1 MKIERRL
8 FLKGAVAFASAPS
21 LFAQRVQKNYLD
33 VTWWDPYVANI
44 TDSATYLRRK
54 FRQDVTDRTTGLSFE
69 SISQK
74 LSAIVASGRA
84 DGGSFPRKYTANGR
98 RAMQPASG
106 TCGRIS
112 ITQFPTGA
120 SF

>member
-54 FRQDVTDRTTGLSFE
+54 FRQDVTDRSTGLS
-69 SISQK
+69 SD
-74 LSAIVASGRA
+74 R
-84 DGGSFPRKYTANGR
+84 D
-98 RAMQPASG
+98 
-106 TCGRIS
+106 
-112 ITQFPTGA
+112 
-120 SF
+120 